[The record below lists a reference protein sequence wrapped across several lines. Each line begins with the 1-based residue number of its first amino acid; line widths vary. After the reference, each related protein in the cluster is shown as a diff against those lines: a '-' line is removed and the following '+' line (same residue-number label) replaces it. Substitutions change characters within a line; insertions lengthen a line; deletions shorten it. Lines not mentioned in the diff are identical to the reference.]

1 MQSDNKFRIT
11 LIGRTNV
18 GKSTL
23 FNRLTS
29 SRSALSFDRPGVTRD
44 LKEQNISINGKN
56 VTLIDTPGMFD
67 YNECDNKPELI
78 NAINKKLD
86 DVIKNSDLIIFVID
100 GNIGLTLNDLEISR
114 KLRKSGKNVVL
125 TINKCEKELISTYS
139 EALSLGFPETL
150 QISAEH
156 GNGIDE
162 LYECLD
168 KFIPDEYKNID
179 TEEQNEAEI
188 IKLAVI
194 GRPNVGKS
202 TIVNKLIKEEKQLV
216 ADFAG
221 LTRESSFSDFEFENR
236 IIRIIDTPGIRRKS
250 RINDILEKISVSNS
264 RKSYKKADV
273 VILMIDALTLECGE
287 IEKQD
292 LILASDVIKEG
303 KTLVIAFNKYDKTP
317 YKKNDNPEF
326 LKHNFSRSLSQ
337 LKDVPFMFVSALNN
351 ENIIELL
358 RMALNT
364 LDKQKRKI
372 KTSDLN
378 DWLFEINKSDVLQ
391 SGSARFKL
399 KYITQIGNNPLSFL
413 IFVKNKEEMRKDHQ
427 RFIVNNFK
435 RCFNISG
442 ITINIIFKESNSREK

>member
-56 VTLIDTPGMFD
+56 VTLIDTPGIFD

-100 GNIGLTLNDLEISR
+100 GNIGLTPNDLEISR
-114 KLRKSGKNVVL
+114 KLRKSGKNVIL
-125 TINKCEKELISTYS
+125 TINKCEKKLISTYS

-162 LYECLD
+162 LYEFLD
-168 KFIPDEYKNID
+168 KFIPDEYKNIEI
-179 TEEQNEAEI
+179 EEQNEAEI

-273 VILMIDALTLECGE
+273 VILMIDASTLEGGE

-292 LILASDVIKEG
+292 LILAADVIKEG

-399 KYITQIGNNPLSFL
+399 KYITQIGNNPISFL
-413 IFVKNKEEMRKDHQ
+413 IFVKNKGEMRKDHQ

-435 RCFNISG
+435 QYFDISG
-442 ITINIIFKESNSREK
+442 IMVNIIFKESNSHEK

>member
-1 MQSDNKFRIT
+1 MQSGNKFYIT

-23 FNRLTS
+23 FNRLTN

-78 NAINKKLD
+78 NTINKKLNS
-86 DVIKNSDLIIFVID
+86 VIKSSDLIIFVID
-100 GNIGLTLNDLEISR
+100 GNIGLTPNDLEISR

-125 TINKCEKELISTYS
+125 TINKCEKELVSTYS

-216 ADFAG
+216 SDFAG

-264 RKSYKKADV
+264 RKSYKRADV
-273 VILMIDALTLECGE
+273 VILMIDASMLECGE

-292 LILASDVIKEG
+292 LILASDVIKDG

-317 YKKNDNPEF
+317 YKKNANPEF
-326 LKHNFSRSLSQ
+326 LKYNFSKSLSQ

-391 SGSARFKL
+391 SGSASFRL

-413 IFVKNKEEMRKDHQ
+413 IFVKNKGEMRKDHQ
-427 RFIVNNFK
+427 RFIANNFK
-435 RCFNISG
+435 QYFDISG
-442 ITINIIFKESNSREK
+442 ITVNIIFKESNIRKK